1 MNFLEIKEIFKKFD
15 GTQALNGVSFNVPQG
30 SIFGLLGPN
39 GAGKTTLI
47 RIINRIFLPD
57 KGEILF
63 NGKPLSSENIP
74 QIGYLPEERG
84 LYKKMKVGEQLIF
97 FARLKGLLTHEAS
110 QKAKEWLKRL
120 EIESWWDKPI
130 EQLSKGM
137 AQKVQFVSTVLH
149 NPSLLIFDEPF
160 SGFDPINVD
169 IIQDQIR
176 YLREQGTTIIFSAH
190 NMASVEEICDEIVL
204 INKGNIILEGN
215 IKELKKRFSH
225 NQYFVSFSNPLDDT
239 IVENYKLEI
248 VENSFPNTYSLELE
262 NNEKINNFLSYV
274 SKYAQIEHF
283 QKNMPS
289 LHDIFV
295 SQVKLFNQKIGQNEQ
310 N

>member
-1 MNFLEIKEIFKKFD
+1 MNFLEIKEIYKKFD
-15 GTQALNGVSFNVPQG
+15 GTQALKGVSFNVPQG

-57 KGEILF
+57 KGEIHF
-63 NGKPLSSENIP
+63 NGKQLSSESVA

-84 LYKKMKVGEQLIF
+84 LYKKMKVAEQLIF
-97 FARLKGLLTHEAS
+97 FARLKGLLAHEAS
-110 QKAKEWLKRL
+110 QKARQWLKRL
-120 EIESWWDKPI
+120 EIENWWDKPI

-169 IIQDQIR
+169 IIQDQIK

-190 NMASVEEICDEIVL
+190 NMASVEQICDQIVL
-204 INKGNIILEGN
+204 INNGNIILEGN
-215 IKELKKRFSH
+215 INQLKKQFSQ
-225 NQYFVSFSNPLDDT
+225 NTYTISFSNPIDNPIIEKFNL
-239 IVENYKLEI
+239 KPFQ
-248 VENSFPNTYSLELE
+248 NSLPNTYNIELD
-262 NNEKINNFLSYV
+262 NNQKINQFLTNISQ
-274 SKYAQIEHF
+274 YAQIEHF
-283 QKNMPS
+283 QRNMPS

-295 SQVKLFNQKIGQNEQ
+295 SQVKLFNQKNVQNEK